1 MRRNWEIVKGCEQLT
16 EGCNSCPSYAHYA
29 EHGLDYTASPF
40 LQNLGVPTD
49 DQFSKIYTV
58 ALGSDLF
65 HESVSIPV
73 LQLIFDTLNRARH
86 HCFEIT
92 TKRIERAYCVSKELQ
107 WTENIWL
114 GTSVESG
121 EYLWRMDYLNKI
133 PANYKIISACPI
145 LGAFPS
151 NMDLSGI
158 DQFSVIEETWGL
170 KRPAKQNWIDDIER
184 QCKDQEV
191 EFNMSG
197 FQLWR
202 AN

>member
-29 EHGLDYTASPF
+29 KHGLDYTASPF
-40 LQNLGVPTD
+40 LKNLGVPTD
-49 DQFSKIYTV
+49 DQFSKIYMV

-73 LQLIFDTLNRARH
+73 LQLIFDAMNRARH
-86 HCFEIT
+86 HFFEIT
-92 TKRIERAYCVSKELQ
+92 TKRIERANCVSKELE
-107 WTENIWL
+107 WTENISL
-114 GTSVESG
+114 GVSVESG
-121 EYLWRMDYLNKI
+121 EYAWRMDYLNKI
-133 PANYKIISACPI
+133 PASNKIVSACPI
-145 LGAFPS
+145 LGAFPKD
-151 NMDLSGI
+151 MDLGGI
-158 DQFSVIEETWGL
+158 NQFSVVEETWGL
-170 KRPAKQNWIDDIER
+170 KRPVKQEWIDDIER